1 MSTTAHTA
9 KTFTPRRNNMIK
21 NHKIA
26 KVGAIAALA
35 AAATLSLAACSSA
48 ADEDASGAD
57 ESSEMSVVAPTIV
70 DVATLN
76 GQTVDIN
83 NGGFIDITTGDTD
96 PADWSAVVKDPAVV
110 AFTAGGKSG
119 DAVMNPGLQGTQ
131 AGSTQV
137 ELTNKTTGEVVTF
150 TVNVK

>member
-1 MSTTAHTA
+1 
-9 KTFTPRRNNMIK
+9 MIK

-35 AAATLSLAACSSA
+35 AAATFSLAACSSA
-48 ADEDASGAD
+48 ADEDSSGAD
-57 ESSEMSVVAPTIV
+57 ESSETSQVVAPTIV
-70 DVATLN
+70 DVATVN

-83 NGGFIDITTGDTD
+83 NGAFVDITTGDTD
-96 PADWSAVVKDPAVV
+96 PADWTAVVKDPAVV

-119 DAVMNPGLQGTQ
+119 DAVLNPGLQGTQ